1 LIQAIL
7 SKETDEKSQ
16 GSIMGISAAYM
27 SIGTIIGPIAGG
39 AIATIGIAYPYFAG
53 AIASLVCLFLT
64 TKILKKGV
72 KKESAF

>member
-1 LIQAIL
+1 
-7 SKETDEKSQ
+7 
-16 GSIMGISAAYM
+16 MGISAAYM